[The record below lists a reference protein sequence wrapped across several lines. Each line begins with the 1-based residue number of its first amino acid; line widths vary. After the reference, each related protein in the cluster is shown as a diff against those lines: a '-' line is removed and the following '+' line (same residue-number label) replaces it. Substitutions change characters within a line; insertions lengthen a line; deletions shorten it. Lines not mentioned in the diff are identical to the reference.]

1 MSTSFA
7 EPVLAWY
14 ARNARDLPWRA
25 PGVTPWAVLVSEI
38 MLQQTP
44 VARVLPEYLSWMTRW
59 PTPAALAAEPA
70 GEAIRQWGRLGYP
83 RRALRLHETATI
95 LVARHGGS
103 VPADL
108 DALRALP
115 GIGSYT
121 AAAVAS
127 FAFGQRHAVLD
138 TNVRRVLARLAA
150 GQPWA
155 GGASSAAS
163 VAERRLA
170 ESLLPAEPAVA
181 ARWSV
186 AVMELG
192 ALVCT
197 AASPRCGDCPVAR
210 ECAWLAAGRPAP
222 AFGVTGAAGASGVTG
237 AAAVAGSAEAG
248 AGRRR
253 TQKYDGTDRQC
264 RGRLLAVLRAASDP
278 VRRADFDAVWVG
290 QAQLDRALDGLV
302 ADGLVDPLPDGRF
315 ALPGARRCR
324 DEAGRRSADGQG
336 GQSADGQGGRS
347 ADGGLGRADTGNLG
361 GGGTRKR
368 FRGGVRAG
376 ARRSG
381 TTRTRSYG
389 VDARVH
395 VAPGA
400 SRKITRVVSAR
411 GQHQVPQLSRRP

>member
-1 MSTSFA
+1 
-7 EPVLAWY
+7 
-14 ARNARDLPWRA
+14 
-25 PGVTPWAVLVSEI
+25 
-38 MLQQTP
+38 
-44 VARVLPEYLSWMTRW
+44 
-59 PTPAALAAEPA
+59 
-70 GEAIRQWGRLGYP
+70 
-83 RRALRLHETATI
+83 LHETATI
-95 LVARHGGS
+95 LVARYGGS

-155 GGASSAAS
+155 GGSSSAS

-222 AFGVTGAAGASGVTG
+222 PAGSAGLAGATGAAGAAGTAGLAG
-237 AAAVAGSAEAG
+237 ATRAAGGGG

-264 RGRLLAVLRAASDP
+264 RGRLLAVLRGASDP
-278 VRRADFDAVWVG
+278 VHRADFDAVWAG
-290 QAQLDRALDGLV
+290 QAQLERALDGLV

-315 ALPGARRCR
+315 ALPG
-324 DEAGRRSADGQG
+324 SA
-336 GQSADGQGGRS
+336 
-347 ADGGLGRADTGNLG
+347 
-361 GGGTRKR
+361 
-368 FRGGVRAG
+368 
-376 ARRSG
+376 
-381 TTRTRSYG
+381 
-389 VDARVH
+389 
-395 VAPGA
+395 P
-400 SRKITRVVSAR
+400 
-411 GQHQVPQLSRRP
+411 LSR

>member
-1 MSTSFA
+1 MSTSYA
-7 EPVLAWY
+7 EPVLTWY

-25 PGVTPWAVLVSEI
+25 PDATPWAVLVSEI

-44 VARVLPEYLSWMTRW
+44 VARVLPEYLSWIARW
-59 PTPAALAAEPA
+59 PTPAALAAAPA

-95 LVARHGGS
+95 LVARHGGT

-138 TNVRRVLARLAA
+138 TNVRRVLARLVA

-155 GGASSAAS
+155 GTASSVS

-197 AASPRCGDCPVAR
+197 AAGPRCGDCPVAR
-210 ECAWLAAGRPAP
+210 ECAWLAAGAP
-222 AFGVTGAAGASGVTG
+222 GW
-237 AAAVAGSAEAG
+237 
-248 AGRRR
+248 AGRPP
-253 TQKYDGTDRQC
+253 GWEP
-264 RGRLLAVLRAASDP
+264 G
-278 VRRADFDAVWVG
+278 
-290 QAQLDRALDGLV
+290 
-302 ADGLVDPLPDGRF
+302 
-315 ALPGARRCR
+315 LPGLRGPGLPGRPGG
-324 DEAGRRSADGQG
+324 GRRSTRAPTG
-336 GQSADGQGGRS
+336 SAGAACSRCCARPTIRCAGPTS
-347 ADGGLGRADTGNLG
+347 TWSGLGRASWTG
-361 GGGTRKR
+361 R
-368 FRGGVRAG
+368 
-376 ARRSG
+376 
-381 TTRTRSYG
+381 
-389 VDARVH
+389 
-395 VAPGA
+395 
-400 SRKITRVVSAR
+400 
-411 GQHQVPQLSRRP
+411 

>member
-1 MSTSFA
+1 MSTSYA

-25 PGVTPWAVLVSEI
+25 PSASPWAVLVSEI

-44 VARVLPEYLSWMTRW
+44 VARVLPEYLGWMTRW
-59 PTPAALAAEPA
+59 PTPAALAAAPA

-95 LVARHGGS
+95 LVARHGGT

-138 TNVRRVLARLAA
+138 TNVRRVLARLVA

-155 GGASSAAS
+155 GAASSAS

-210 ECAWLAAGRPAP
+210 ECAWLAAGRPGAG
-222 AFGVTGAAGASGVTG
+222 GVTGVNGVAAGVAAVVGVAG
-237 AAAVAGSAEAG
+237 AA
-248 AGRRR
+248 RRR
-253 TQKYDGTDRQC
+253 TQKYEGTDRQC
-264 RGRLLAVLRAASDP
+264 RGRLLAVLRAAENP
-278 VRRADFDAVWVG
+278 VRRADFDAVWAG
-290 QAQLDRALDGLV
+290 RAQLERALDGLV

-315 ALPGARRCR
+315 ALPG
-324 DEAGRRSADGQG
+324 SA
-336 GQSADGQGGRS
+336 
-347 ADGGLGRADTGNLG
+347 
-361 GGGTRKR
+361 
-368 FRGGVRAG
+368 
-376 ARRSG
+376 
-381 TTRTRSYG
+381 
-389 VDARVH
+389 
-395 VAPGA
+395 P
-400 SRKITRVVSAR
+400 
-411 GQHQVPQLSRRP
+411 RPR